1 LHRRCELWQLLSI
14 FTDYTIF
21 TLSVKIAE
29 DMNMPDPQIERLLDL
44 IQRTGLD
51 FHVTDGVKVGR
62 GREVDCAVTSLDGS
76 LSFAVERK
84 IELNA
89 GNVWGVVHLVEAL
102 ELPLVLVADRST
114 EAARSVLKEH
124 GVGYLDATGNANVA
138 LPGIYVQTDSSHKAP
153 KARTTPTTRLRGK
166 AGLVVQALLIEP
178 DLDWGVSFLAE
189 SSGVSV
195 GLAHNVLA
203 RLEREDIAVSEG
215 RGPQRVRRVVEPGAL
230 LDLWAEENDDRSNR
244 TTAFVLARSSEQLA
258 KRTAELLG
266 GAGIGYSLTGSAA
279 AALVAPL
286 ATSIPTVRIWVS
298 RADPTEGILNEIG
311 AERVESGFNLAL
323 DTSKDD
329 VALRFPT
336 TRAGMNIVNPFRLY
350 VDLLADPQRGIEQ
363 AKHLR
368 EEVIGW

>member
-1 LHRRCELWQLLSI
+1 MKMLES
-14 FTDYTIF
+14 
-21 TLSVKIAE
+21 
-29 DMNMPDPQIERLLDL
+29 MNMPDPHIEHLLDL

-51 FHVTDGVKVGR
+51 FHITDDVKVGR
-62 GREVDCAVTSLDGS
+62 GREVDYVVTSADRS

-84 IELNA
+84 IEVNA
-89 GNVWGVVHLVEAL
+89 GNVWGVVHLAEAVD
-102 ELPLVLVADRST
+102 LPLVLVADRST
-114 EAARSVLKEH
+114 EAARSVLREH
-124 GVGYLDATGNANVA
+124 GVGYLDAIGNANVA

-153 KARTTPTTRLRGK
+153 IARTTPTTRLRGK
-166 AGLVVQALLIEP
+166 AGLVVQALLIEA

-203 RLEREDIAVSEG
+203 RLEREGIAVSEG
-215 RGPQRVRRVVEPGAL
+215 RGPQRVRRVVAPGAL
-230 LDLWAEENDDRSNR
+230 LDLWAEENDDRKNR

-258 KRTAELLG
+258 VRTAEQLG
-266 GAGIGYSLTGSAA
+266 RAGIEYSLTGSAA

-311 AERVESGFNLAL
+311 AERVDSGFNLVL

-336 TRAGMNIVNPFRLY
+336 THAGMNTVNPFRLY
-350 VDLLADPQRGIEQ
+350 VDLLTDPQRGMEQ